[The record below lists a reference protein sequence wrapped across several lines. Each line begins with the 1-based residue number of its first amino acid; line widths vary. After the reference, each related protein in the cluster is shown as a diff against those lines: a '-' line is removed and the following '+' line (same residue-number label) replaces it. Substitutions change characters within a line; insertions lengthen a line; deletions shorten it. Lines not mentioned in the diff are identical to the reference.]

1 MATREKL
8 AITLPKDLVETIR
21 AEVKARRA
29 PSVSALIAEALE
41 EKYERDRLQEVLDE
55 MDAEYGPVTPE
66 VLEWAKRVLTD

>member
-1 MATREKL
+1 VATREKL